1 MNSKLFCYHCMKIPS
16 INISITKK
24 GIEIN
29 HKCKNEEKIIKFE
42 LNNNWKLNDS
52 IPSCYF
58 CEKKKVK
65 KICLTCLKT
74 VCFDCIGNHN
84 IIDLFDL
91 QFYCLKH
98 QNKIAFCCEICQTN
112 FCEKCIHYHIKNRPA
127 NEKTNEIS
135 FSFENS
141 NNELI
146 LYLSQIIKK
155 DYYSNALKTSE
166 IFHNFNLLKSIEINH
181 KKITN
186 EESIL
191 LSAEN
196 ERNINEH
203 LCKTIED
210 FKNNFR
216 IIINKAKLGEYDY
229 YCELEDLI
237 IFYSNILKI
246 NEFKDEIEFAFQCQL
261 KNELLF
267 IGLDYTTFLN
277 TIKGNK
283 LFNCFIDLLK
293 MSLQMKIN
301 INVLKFKNKIL
312 FDISEK
318 MLRKLDFESRR
329 KISNFIS
336 LEIYKYYNKYILK
349 LNPNHY
355 HNLMTIIKLKRQYSE
370 LDSKTERNIKNLKE
384 YKDKLL
390 SNLEKSLENCKN
402 YINDELINVK
412 NKNVEKIDFDEN
424 SNIIFYSSD
433 KSEKKLITILNIFQ
447 LIKKEMGYVFNNN
460 IHKINVNINTILLE
474 ENLQQNY
481 DENIEKFNKK
491 DKAETN
497 YCIPCLVEKI
507 KKDFNIKLTKE
518 ETKLSKL
525 FNEMFMEKEDFK
537 MVYNDLKNTLEN
549 LEKEYIFK
557 STLKLNIALQYYY
570 FNNNITEI
578 YEEKVKFFNSKIKPN
593 KIEISESQNKFINSL
608 IDEISSQELDFR
620 PIYNL
625 KRKYEKYFFRYI
637 QCYIT
642 KLENNSLEK
651 FKNIISQ
658 LPINI
663 KNINLDL
670 YDDDD
675 KIFEFNLKIVLF
687 YFLINNYILSNDNL
701 KKNKIKLEEFLKE
714 YYDKQNLITTLINK
728 NSNLND
734 ETLNVIW
741 DNLKKKNKYFE
752 EKSIDKTIMEEINQS
767 IKHYL
772 NSNSPQIYVD
782 DLNVILKEK
791 IYLID
796 LTKKDPQDLTIQLFM
811 EQQRLD
817 I

>member
-1 MNSKLFCYHCMKIPS
+1 
-16 INISITKK
+16 
-24 GIEIN
+24 
-29 HKCKNEEKIIKFE
+29 
-42 LNNNWKLNDS
+42 
-52 IPSCYF
+52 
-58 CEKKKVK
+58 
-65 KICLTCLKT
+65 
-74 VCFDCIGNHN
+74 
-84 IIDLFDL
+84 
-91 QFYCLKH
+91 
-98 QNKIAFCCEICQTN
+98 
-112 FCEKCIHYHIKNRPA
+112 
-127 NEKTNEIS
+127 
-135 FSFENS
+135 
-141 NNELI
+141 
-146 LYLSQIIKK
+146 
-155 DYYSNALKTSE
+155 
-166 IFHNFNLLKSIEINH
+166 
-181 KKITN
+181 
-186 EESIL
+186 
-191 LSAEN
+191 
-196 ERNINEH
+196 
-203 LCKTIED
+203 
-210 FKNNFR
+210 
-216 IIINKAKLGEYDY
+216 
-229 YCELEDLI
+229 
-237 IFYSNILKI
+237 
-246 NEFKDEIEFAFQCQL
+246 
-261 KNELLF
+261 
-267 IGLDYTTFLN
+267 
-277 TIKGNK
+277 
-283 LFNCFIDLLK
+283 
-293 MSLQMKIN
+293 
-301 INVLKFKNKIL
+301 
-312 FDISEK
+312 
-318 MLRKLDFESRR
+318 
-329 KISNFIS
+329 
-336 LEIYKYYNKYILK
+336 
-349 LNPNHY
+349 
-355 HNLMTIIKLKRQYSE
+355 MTIIKLKRQYSE

-460 IHKINVNINTILLE
+460 IHNINVNINTILLE

-741 DNLKKKNKYFE
+741 DNLKKKK
-752 EKSIDKTIMEEINQS
+752 
-767 IKHYL
+767 
-772 NSNSPQIYVD
+772 
-782 DLNVILKEK
+782 
-791 IYLID
+791 
-796 LTKKDPQDLTIQLFM
+796 
-811 EQQRLD
+811 
-817 I
+817 